1 MKCLICENKNVNYY
15 DDYRFNVESDSSY
28 LKNPK
33 IYRCFDCDLSF
44 CYPMPSKS
52 NLNNYYNNIYR
63 AAGRPHEFDIIDVQN
78 NYNSYKNISYLDY
91 LENFIN
97 FKNIKKL
104 FDFGSGTGCLGYL
117 IKKKYQSLQIASAEN
132 DKYCKKILKNRGYK
146 NYKNIEELKD
156 KFNLIISLHSIEH
169 LTDLEIFEKFKQ
181 LSEKN
186 SYIFIEVPNCEINDL
201 YKTRPYDSPHLIFFT
216 KKSFQKIAQ
225 KFSFEIIDISYA
237 SITITEN
244 FKLMQINKN
253 KYQNWRVG
261 KFKDKIKSQ
270 IRKFMKNFGLIKQ
283 FRNKKKIDFLK
294 NDNNL
299 SNIRV
304 LLKVL

>member
-1 MKCLICENKNVNYY
+1 M
-15 DDYRFNVESDSSY
+15 
-28 LKNPK
+28 
-33 IYRCFDCDLSF
+33 
-44 CYPMPSKS
+44 
-52 NLNNYYNNIYR
+52 
-63 AAGRPHEFDIIDVQN
+63 
-78 NYNSYKNISYLDY
+78 
-91 LENFIN
+91 
-97 FKNIKKL
+97 
-104 FDFGSGTGCLGYL
+104 
-117 IKKKYQSLQIASAEN
+117 
-132 DKYCKKILKNRGYK
+132 
-146 NYKNIEELKD
+146 
-156 KFNLIISLHSIEH
+156 IISLHSIEH